1 MDTKQ
6 SQIKINL
13 SEGLKN
19 MVKKRAEKY
28 GLTLAGFAKYLM
40 VRDLEES
47 EDLNFSKETWKNIRD
62 AKSGKMKFTKVNST
76 KEYFEKLRDK
86 LSR

>member
-47 EDLNFSKETWKNIRD
+47 EDLDFSEETWKNIKQAR
-62 AKSGKMKFTKVNST
+62 SGKAKWIKVNSIG
-76 KEYFEKLRDK
+76 ELDK
-86 LSR
+86 LVDDVKL